1 MRRRDFNKGISVWT
15 ARPLAARAQPREQKR
30 RVDVMRNKTIGIFVT
45 SVALCALGAVIDP
58 SAFARGSG
66 GNHGGAGGHGGLHG
80 GRSESH
86 GAGFHTRASHGG
98 HASSGRSFA
107 AHSRHVG
114 HGGRFASH
122 RKPRGDHSALSAHN
136 LEGAAQGQF
145 ASDLGVTHSQFAAQ
159 SFHGLNNFNS
169 TGFNRNAFGDAAS
182 WNHWAGHFW
191 RVGWNHW
198 GTGWGG
204 WAGPVFWPFL
214 FGDVLT
220 FVLWPYDYYDPFWAD
235 GPEFVLTSIFVPG
248 PYFGLDYGYEPDF
261 YVYGGNIYYGK
272 SADDQDNGVNKADRE
287 ALAETNTEAVQSCG
301 DLAPGVTNL
310 PIEQIRQSVHPTA
323 DQESALDD
331 LSAATSQE
339 SDIIRSSCP
348 TAVPLTP
355 VGRLDAAEQRLAA
368 TITAIQIIRSP
379 FARFYGALS
388 DEQKR
393 QFNAMKASTEGTRS
407 ASNLR
412 SLCAQQAGGFVNL
425 PMQRIEQV
433 LQPNE
438 QQRSAF
444 GNLKRAAQN
453 AADQLQ
459 SSCPTA
465 VPQSPVA
472 RLDAVGARLNT
483 MLATTKSIRPDL
495 ESFYA
500 SLSDGQKA
508 RFNVMG
514 PLPNSASSQP
524 ER

>member
-1 MRRRDFNKGISVWT
+1 M
-15 ARPLAARAQPREQKR
+15 PRS
-30 RVDVMRNKTIGIFVT
+30 N
-45 SVALCALGAVIDP
+45 
-58 SAFARGSG
+58 
-66 GNHGGAGGHGGLHG
+66 GH
-80 GRSESH
+80 S
-86 GAGFHTRASHGG
+86 
-98 HASSGRSFA
+98 
-107 AHSRHVG
+107 
-114 HGGRFASH
+114 
-122 RKPRGDHSALSAHN
+122 LSAHN
-136 LEGAAQGQF
+136 LEGAAKGQF
-145 ASDLGVTHSQFAAQ
+145 ANDLGGTQSQFAAEN
-159 SFHGLNNFNS
+159 FHGLNKFNA
-169 TGFNRNAFGDAAS
+169 TGFNRNAFGDAAR
-182 WNHWAGHFW
+182 WNHWASHFW
-191 RVGWNHW
+191 RVGWNNW

-214 FGDVLT
+214 FGNVLT
-220 FVLWPYDYYDPFWAD
+220 FALWPYDYYDPFWAY
-235 GPEFVLTSIFVPG
+235 GPGFVLASIFAPG

-261 YVYGGNIYYGK
+261 YVYGGNIYYGR

-287 ALAETNTEAVQSCG
+287 VLPETNTEAVQSCG

-310 PIEQIRQSVHPTA
+310 PIEQIQQTVHPA
-323 DQESALDD
+323 GDQESALDD
-331 LSAATSQE
+331 LGAATSQA
-339 SDIIRSSCP
+339 SDMIRSSCP

-368 TITAIQIIRSP
+368 TIKAIQIIRTP
-379 FARFYGALS
+379 FARFYGSLS

-412 SLCAQQAGGFVNL
+412 SLCTQQGGGFVNL
-425 PMQRIEQV
+425 PVQRIEQV

-438 QQRSAF
+438 QQQSVY
-444 GNLKRAAQN
+444 GNLKKAVQN

-465 VPQSPVA
+465 VPQSPVE
-472 RLDAVGARLNT
+472 RLDTVEARLNS
-483 MLATTKSIRPDL
+483 MVEATKSIRPDL
-495 ESFYA
+495 ESLYA

>member
-1 MRRRDFNKGISVWT
+1 MRK
-15 ARPLAARAQPREQKR
+15 
-30 RVDVMRNKTIGIFVT
+30 KTVGIFAT
-45 SVALCALGAVIDP
+45 SVALCAHCVVLDT
-58 SAFARGSG
+58 SASARGNG
-66 GNHGGAGGHGGLHG
+66 GGHGFHGGAVHAGGG
-80 GRSESH
+80 SH
-86 GAGFHTRASHGG
+86 GFAAHRG
-98 HASSGRSFA
+98 HALNGRSFA
-107 AHSRHVG
+107 ARSHHVG
-114 HGGRFASH
+114 HAARYASH
-122 RKPRGDHSALSAHN
+122 GISRSDGHSLSAHN
-136 LEGAAQGQF
+136 LEGAAKGQF
-145 ASDLGVTHSQFAAQ
+145 ANDLGVTHSQFAAPN
-159 SFHGLNNFNS
+159 FHGLNNFNT
-169 TGFNRNAFGDAAS
+169 TGFNRNAFGEAAG

-191 RVGWNHW
+191 RVGWNNW

-214 FGDVLT
+214 FGNVLT
-220 FVLWPYDYYDPFWAD
+220 FVLWPYDYYDPFWAY
-235 GPEFVLTSIFVPG
+235 GPGFVLASIFAPG

-261 YVYGGNIYYGK
+261 YVYGGNIYYGR

-310 PIEQIRQSVHPTA
+310 PIEQIRQTVHPTA

-331 LSAATSQE
+331 LSAAASQA
-339 SDIIRSSCP
+339 SDMIRSSCP

-355 VGRLDAAEQRLAA
+355 VGRLDAAEQRLSA
-368 TITAIQIIRSP
+368 TIKAIQIIRSP
-379 FARFYGALS
+379 FARFYDSLS

-393 QFNAMKASTEGTRS
+393 QLNAMKGSTEGTRS

-412 SLCAQQAGGFVNL
+412 SLCTQQAGGFVNL
-425 PMQRIEQV
+425 PVQRIEQV
-433 LQPNE
+433 VQPNE
-438 QQRSAF
+438 QQQSMF

-465 VPQSPVA
+465 IPQSPVE
-472 RLDAVGARLNT
+472 RLDIVEGRLNT
-483 MLATTKSIRPDL
+483 MVEATKSIRPDL

-514 PLPNSASSQP
+514 PPPKSASSQP

>member
-1 MRRRDFNKGISVWT
+1 MRRRDFIKGISIWT
-15 ARPLAARAQPREQKR
+15 ALPRATRAQPREQKR
-30 RVDVMRNKTIGIFVT
+30 RVDVARNKTVVIFVT
-45 SVALCALGAVIDP
+45 SVALSALGAAIEM
-58 SAFARGSG
+58 SAFARG
-66 GNHGGAGGHGGLHG
+66 GGHGGAHGQGGSHG
-80 GRSESH
+80 GGTESH
-86 GAGFHTRASHGG
+86 ARFHNRASHGG
-98 HASSGRSFA
+98 HASSGSTVA

-114 HGGRFASH
+114 HAGRFASH
-122 RKPRGDHSALSAHN
+122 SKPRGDHSALNAHK
-136 LEGAAQGQF
+136 LRGATQGRF
-145 ASDLGVTHSQFAAQ
+145 VHDLGVAPNQFTDQ
-159 SFHGLNNFNS
+159 NFHGLNNFNS
-169 TGFNRNAFGDAAS
+169 TGFNRNVFGDAAR
-182 WNHWAGHFW
+182 WNHWASHFW

-220 FVLWPYDYYDPFWAD
+220 FVLWPYDYYDPFWVD

-261 YVYGGNIYYGK
+261 YVYGGNIYYGR
-272 SADDQDNGVNKADRE
+272 SADDQDNGVNKVDRE
-287 ALAETNTEAVQSCG
+287 ALVETNTEAVQSCG

-310 PIEQIRQSVHPTA
+310 PIERIRQSVHPTA

-388 DEQKR
+388 DKQKR

-407 ASNLR
+407 ASNLA
-412 SLCAQQAGGFVNL
+412 SLCSQQPGGFVSVSV
-425 PMQRIEQV
+425 QRIEQV
-433 LQPNE
+433 VQPNE
-438 QQRSAF
+438 QQQSAF
-444 GNLKRAAQN
+444 RNLKRAAQN
-453 AADQLQ
+453 AADQLR

-465 VPQSPVA
+465 VPQSPVE
-472 RLDAVGARLNT
+472 RLDTAEARLNT
-483 MLATTKSIRPDL
+483 IVEATRSIRLDL
-495 ESFYA
+495 ENFYA

-514 PLPNSASSQP
+514 PLPDSASSQP

>member
-1 MRRRDFNKGISVWT
+1 MRRRDLISVW
-15 ARPLAARAQPREQKR
+15 AALPLAARAQSREQKR
-30 RVDVMRNKTIGIFVT
+30 RVDVVRNKTIEIFVT
-45 SVALCALGAVIDP
+45 SVALCALSVVIDP
-58 SAFARGSG
+58 SAFARGGG
-66 GNHGGAGGHGGLHG
+66 GNHGGAGSHGRLHRG
-80 GRSESH
+80 GSESH
-86 GAGFHTRASHGG
+86 AAGFHTRASHSG

-114 HGGRFASH
+114 HAGHFASH
-122 RKPRGDHSALSAHN
+122 SKPRGDHSALSPHN
-136 LEGAAQGQF
+136 LEGAAKGQF
-145 ASDLGVTHSQFAAQ
+145 ANDLGVTHSQFAAQ
-159 SFHGLNNFNS
+159 NFRGLNNFNT
-169 TGFNRNAFGDAAS
+169 TGFNRNAFGDAAG
-182 WNHWAGHFW
+182 WNRWAGDFW
-191 RVGWNHW
+191 RMGWNNW

-214 FGDVLT
+214 FGNVLT
-220 FVLWPYDYYDPFWAD
+220 FVLWPYDYYDPFWAY
-235 GPEFVLTSIFVPG
+235 GPEFVLASIFAPG
-248 PYFGLDYGYEPDF
+248 PYFGLDYGFEPDF
-261 YVYGGNIYYGK
+261 YVYGGNIYYGR
-272 SADDQDNGVNKADRE
+272 SADDQDNEVDKVDRE
-287 ALAETNTEAVQSCG
+287 LLAETNTEAVQSCG

-310 PIEQIRQSVHPTA
+310 PIEQIRQSVHSTA
-323 DQESALDD
+323 DQESTLDD
-331 LSAATSQE
+331 LSAAASQA
-339 SDIIRSSCP
+339 SDMIRSSCP
-348 TAVPLTP
+348 MAVPLTP
-355 VGRLDAAEQRLAA
+355 VGRLDAAEQRLSA
-368 TITAIQIIRSP
+368 TIKAVQIIRSP
-379 FARFYGALS
+379 FARFYDSLS

-412 SLCAQQAGGFVNL
+412 SLCAQQAGWFVNL
-425 PMQRIEQV
+425 QRIEQV

-472 RLDAVGARLNT
+472 RLNTVEARLNT
-483 MLATTKSIRPDL
+483 MLAATKSIRPDL